1 MENSTNMESRIM
13 ENSANTK
20 NRVMQDSEGK
30 KSEEGKGATPSK
42 RLAPQWCPRGI
53 TKTQIAKDVSKR
65 VGREKR
71 RGRVGLLV

>member
-1 MENSTNMESRIM
+1 
-13 ENSANTK
+13 
-20 NRVMQDSEGK
+20 MQDLEGK
-30 KSEEGKGATPSK
+30 KSEEGKCATPSK